1 MNDIRQR
8 WLDAIGTPSYDIPK
22 EPIKLLARYEYPD
35 FDAELYLQKNGPD
48 TTQRILMAFPKE
60 IKEPCPAVAVPFY
73 IAEQMLGMD
82 PATGEPIP
90 RYAHDCI
97 MRHLVQRGYVTASA
111 DSYHITYMESEKP
124 FDDFSR
130 WKDAGEKL
138 RCDHPNWSGVGKLI
152 SDTQL
157 LLDALCADK
166 RVDPSR
172 VGIAGHS
179 LGGKMAFYTGCLDS
193 RVKAIRASDFGIGWD
208 QTNWRDVWYW
218 GSQVEALLAKGMDHS
233 ELLSVAAPK
242 PFCLIA
248 GQYDNW
254 ESWRMM
260 LRTPGYIPQDPRLKL
275 INHATGHQPPAE
287 ALEEGYCFLDRWLKS
302 DTYETL

>member
-1 MNDIRQR
+1 VGAVALIDIAAEGGAPPGVVEAA
-8 WLDAIGTPSYDIPK
+8 AIVEGHPVADLGLVLVFSVFLHDHLSGAALPS
-22 EPIKLLARYEYPD
+22 LVV
-35 FDAELYLQKNGPD
+35 
-48 TTQRILMAFPKE
+48 
-60 IKEPCPAVAVPFY
+60 CPASLVYNWEEEIERFAPELITRLLVGSRDERKKQIDNY
-73 IAEQMLGMD
+73 KDVDVLITRAEQMLGMD

-90 RYAHDCI
+90 RCAHDCI

-166 RVDPSR
+166 RVDSSR

-193 RVKAIRASDFGIGWD
+193 RVKAILASDFGIGWD
-208 QTNWRDVWYW
+208 QTNWRDVWY
-218 GSQVEALLAKGMDHS
+218 
-233 ELLSVAAPK
+233 
-242 PFCLIA
+242 
-248 GQYDNW
+248 
-254 ESWRMM
+254 
-260 LRTPGYIPQDPRLKL
+260 
-275 INHATGHQPPAE
+275 
-287 ALEEGYCFLDRWLKS
+287 
-302 DTYETL
+302 